1 VAEVV
6 IHCIPQPGTD
16 AAQVAA
22 ELETYLQA
30 EFEAY
35 LQDADG
41 VSPVQ
46 VEVEQPRMGLAEVL
60 AIIQLASATI
70 DLTGKLVDFIKS
82 HRGKGKVKDIEVEI
96 DGERVPIENLTP
108 DQRTRLA
115 AAIAQRA

>member
-16 AAQVAA
+16 TAQVAA
-22 ELETYLQA
+22 EFETYLQT
-30 EFEAY
+30 EFDAY

-46 VEVEQPRMGLAEVL
+46 VEVEQPRIGLAEVL
-60 AIIQLASATI
+60 AIIQLTSATI
-70 DLTGKLVDFIKS
+70 DLTGKLIDFIKS
-82 HRGKGKVKDIEVEI
+82 RRDKGKVKDIEIEI
-96 DGERVPIENLTP
+96 DGERVPIGNLTP

-115 AAIAQRA
+115 AAIA